1 MRDWLPSELKEAS
14 ISLDIIKAEAFV
26 MRASCAVPV
35 RTSFGTMHDR
45 PAVFVRLEDK
55 DGTVGLGE
63 VWCNFPSCGA
73 EHRARLLET
82 AIFPALFETPFEG
95 PAEAFSILTKRF
107 ERLAIQ
113 AGEQG
118 PIAQCLAGI
127 DLALWDLVARR
138 ANVPLFKMLGGSSPV
153 ISTYASGIN
162 PTGTAET
169 VARCRAAGYKAFKL
183 KIGFGD
189 DVDLS
194 NLQAVADSLRPDE
207 QMMCDANQGWSVD
220 KTLSMLPKLQAFP
233 LQWLEEP
240 LLATSPAA
248 DWAQLARHSKIPLA
262 AGENIMGSDDFAN
275 ASAGGSLAVIQPDIC
290 KWGGISGTYPVAKD
304 ILKNGRRY
312 CPHYLGA
319 GIGLTGSAHLL
330 AAIGGDGLLEID
342 SNINPLR
349 EELFNTPL
357 MENGCVDIGD
367 LPGLGIA
374 PEMFENFLA
383 SHVRETTLI
392 ITAAQ

>member
-194 NLQAVADSLRPDE
+194 NLQAVADS
-207 QMMCDANQGWSVD
+207 
-220 KTLSMLPKLQAFP
+220 
-233 LQWLEEP
+233 
-240 LLATSPAA
+240 
-248 DWAQLARHSKIPLA
+248 
-262 AGENIMGSDDFAN
+262 
-275 ASAGGSLAVIQPDIC
+275 
-290 KWGGISGTYPVAKD
+290 
-304 ILKNGRRY
+304 
-312 CPHYLGA
+312 
-319 GIGLTGSAHLL
+319 
-330 AAIGGDGLLEID
+330 
-342 SNINPLR
+342 
-349 EELFNTPL
+349 
-357 MENGCVDIGD
+357 
-367 LPGLGIA
+367 
-374 PEMFENFLA
+374 
-383 SHVRETTLI
+383 
-392 ITAAQ
+392 